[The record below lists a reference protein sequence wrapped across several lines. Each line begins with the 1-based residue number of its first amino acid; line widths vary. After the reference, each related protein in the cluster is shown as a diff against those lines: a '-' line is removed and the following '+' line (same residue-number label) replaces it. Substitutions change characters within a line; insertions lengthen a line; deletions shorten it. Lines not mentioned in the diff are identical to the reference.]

1 MNGAKEFSDPSSL
14 RILTSV
20 QAAGRTVL
28 GDSTKGSITS
38 MSIALITQYN
48 LWNKGICT
56 DVQGRSTGRC
66 CYDCLRPTIN
76 KLNRYSGYDR

>member
-48 LWNKGICT
+48 LWNKGQELT
-56 DVQGRSTGRC
+56 ASSVM
-66 CYDCLRPTIN
+66 
-76 KLNRYSGYDR
+76 